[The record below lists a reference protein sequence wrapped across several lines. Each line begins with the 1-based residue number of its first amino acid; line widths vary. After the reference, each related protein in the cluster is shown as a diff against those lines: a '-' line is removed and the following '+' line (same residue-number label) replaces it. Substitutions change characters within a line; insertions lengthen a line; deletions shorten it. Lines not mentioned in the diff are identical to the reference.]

1 MPSGPTF
8 KISPAAG
15 LNHNSHGMLLRFG
28 VSYEFDQFASRLRR
42 K

>member
-1 MPSGPTF
+1 MPNGPTF
-8 KISPAAG
+8 QISPAAG

-28 VSYEFDQFASRLRR
+28 VSYEFDQFLSGRRR